1 MKNDFQSFEVHGS
14 GKKSKGKAFNNVCSQ
29 PLWNINLSQI
39 CPPYL
44 HILLGVTQKHLHLL
58 ESFCHELD
66 ISIARDLAKRDFEA
80 DKTTKFRNYVSQL
93 QTLKQLWTKEK
104 KKQMK
109 LSSIDGKTPMAEFK
123 MAEEKAK
130 TQLAVMQKK
139 MEKLKKKCR
148 LTERAG
154 PVASS
159 LEKVLKKHKI
169 EVVA

>member
-1 MKNDFQSFEVHGS
+1 
-14 GKKSKGKAFNNVCSQ
+14 
-29 PLWNINLSQI
+29 
-39 CPPYL
+39 
-44 HILLGVTQKHLHLL
+44 
-58 ESFCHELD
+58 
-66 ISIARDLAKRDFEA
+66 
-80 DKTTKFRNYVSQL
+80 
-93 QTLKQLWTKEK
+93 
-104 KKQMK
+104 MK
-109 LSSIDGKTPMAEFK
+109 LSSIDGKTPIAEFK

-154 PVASS
+154 PRASS